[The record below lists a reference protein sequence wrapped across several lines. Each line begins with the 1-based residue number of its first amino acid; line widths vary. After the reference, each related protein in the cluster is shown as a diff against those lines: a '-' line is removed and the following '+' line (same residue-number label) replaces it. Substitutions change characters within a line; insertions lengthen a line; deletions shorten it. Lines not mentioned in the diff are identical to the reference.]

1 MTAAIVVQGVGKAFK
16 RYPSQW
22 ARAREWLFRIP
33 SHELLWV
40 LREVSFEVPAGAA
53 LGILGANG
61 AGKSTLLKII
71 ARATAATE
79 GSVSSSGRVAALL
92 ELGMGFH
99 PEFTGRQNVMM
110 AGQLIGL
117 SLAEVEDAFGDIERF
132 ADIGDFMD
140 QPLRTF
146 SSGMQMRLAFGVAT
160 AVRPDV
166 LIVDEALSVGDAAF
180 QRKCYQRIEAF
191 RSEGTALLFVSHD
204 IEAVKRLCDQ
214 AIFLADG
221 VVASAGPVRA
231 VCDDYEKALFGGQ
244 PHEAVSET
252 PPEAPSRAM
261 FDDALV
267 PASEQV
273 YGAGGAVIESCW
285 LASESGERL
294 NVVIA
299 GDPVRWCFTVRF
311 EASVVS
317 PVFSMMLKTRDGEAV
332 FGTDSSRV
340 GGAPEA
346 AVAGQTY
353 VAEFLI
359 DTHLAPDQ
367 YFLNCGVRRDTVD
380 DSVFLSRRIDAA
392 ILKVSSSEQSSSL
405 VGAADLRAR
414 LSVTP
419 QTNDSRQAN
428 GSGQPGDSRQAS
440 ESG

>member
-1 MTAAIVVQGVGKAFK
+1 MTAAIVVQGLGKAFK
-16 RYPSQW
+16 RYTSQW
-22 ARAREWLFRIP
+22 ARVREWLFRIP

-53 LGILGANG
+53 LGILGGNG

-79 GSVSSSGRVAALL
+79 GNVSSSGRVAALL

-99 PEFTGRQNVMM
+99 PEFTGRQNVVM

-117 SLAEVEDAFGDIERF
+117 SLAEVEDAFSDIERF
-132 ADIGDFMD
+132 AGIGDFMD
-140 QPLRTF
+140 QPLRTY
-146 SSGMQMRLAFGVAT
+146 SSGMQMRLAFSVAT

-214 AIFLADG
+214 AIFLAGG

-231 VCDDYEKALFGGQ
+231 VCDDYERALFGGQ
-244 PHEAVSET
+244 PHMTASE
-252 PPEAPSRAM
+252 PPPKAPSRAM
-261 FDDALV
+261 FDDALMSS
-267 PASEQV
+267 SEEV

-299 GDPVRWCFTVRF
+299 GDPIRWCFTVSF
-311 EASVVS
+311 DAPVVS

-332 FGTDSSRV
+332 FGTDSSCV

-367 YFLNCGVRRDTVD
+367 YFLNCGVRSDTGGE
-380 DSVFLSRRIDAA
+380 SVFLSRRVDAA

-405 VGAADLRAR
+405 VGPADLRAR
-414 LSVTP
+414 FSVTP
-419 QTNDSRQAN
+419 QTSDNRQAD
-428 GSGQPGDSRQAS
+428 DSRQAS

>member
-1 MTAAIVVQGVGKAFK
+1 
-16 RYPSQW
+16 
-22 ARAREWLFRIP
+22 
-33 SHELLWV
+33 
-40 LREVSFEVPAGAA
+40 
-53 LGILGANG
+53 
-61 AGKSTLLKII
+61 
-71 ARATAATE
+71 
-79 GSVSSSGRVAALL
+79 
-92 ELGMGFH
+92 
-99 PEFTGRQNVMM
+99 
-110 AGQLIGL
+110 
-117 SLAEVEDAFGDIERF
+117 
-132 ADIGDFMD
+132 
-140 QPLRTF
+140 
-146 SSGMQMRLAFGVAT
+146 
-160 AVRPDV
+160 
-166 LIVDEALSVGDAAF
+166 
-180 QRKCYQRIEAF
+180 
-191 RSEGTALLFVSHD
+191 
-204 IEAVKRLCDQ
+204 
-214 AIFLADG
+214 
-221 VVASAGPVRA
+221 
-231 VCDDYEKALFGGQ
+231 
-244 PHEAVSET
+244 
-252 PPEAPSRAM
+252 M

-367 YFLNCGVRRDTVD
+367 YFLNCGVRRDTGD

>member
-1 MTAAIVVQGVGKAFK
+1 VTAAIVVQGVGKAFK

-22 ARAREWLFRIP
+22 ARAREWLLRIP

-79 GSVSSSGRVAALL
+79 GSVSRSGRVAALL

-146 SSGMQMRLAFGVAT
+146 SSGMQMRLAFGVAP

-191 RSEGTALLFVSHD
+191 RAEGTALLFVSHD

-221 VVASAGPVRA
+221 VVASAGPVRS

-244 PHEAVSET
+244 PRKTVSET
-252 PPEAPSRAM
+252 PPKALSRAM

-267 PASEQV
+267 SASEQV

-299 GDPVRWCFTVRF
+299 GDPIRWCFTVRF
-311 EASVVS
+311 DAPVVS

-359 DTHLAPDQ
+359 DTYLAPDQ

-419 QTNDSRQAN
+419 QTS
-428 GSGQPGDSRQAS
+428 DSRQAS